1 MCILLRELQM
11 YKNVF
16 GGKKNM
22 LVKKGLVNL
31 AILLIAGTA
40 LSAVCFAAE
49 QTPGMEPPK
58 TTKVQGV
65 VSVTKDANDIITKV
79 TLVTA
84 DKVVY
89 HVALNAK
96 GLELGKEMA
105 DKEVEVDG
113 IVSKRGDQE
122 WIRVQ
127 SYKAVEKAAPKTE

>member
-1 MCILLRELQM
+1 MLA
-11 YKNVF
+11 
-16 GGKKNM
+16 KKS
-22 LVKKGLVNL
+22 LVNL

-40 LSAVCFAAE
+40 FLSAVCLAAE

-79 TLVTA
+79 TVVTA

-105 DKEVEVDG
+105 DKEVEVEG

-127 SYKAVEKAAPKTE
+127 TYKAVEKAAPAPAPKTE